1 MSPAE
6 RLASVEGFSG
16 ETERRKRLGQYFT
29 GTSLGRVLAALAGV
43 DKSSSVIDPMCGNG
57 DLLVACAELG
67 ADASSMGA
75 VDIDPIAI
83 EACGK
88 RLPESARVLGS
99 AFDPGVLG
107 RLPRLQW
114 DLVIANPPYVR
125 YQNISKGAGKD
136 FPLPGAVEIRNGLIS
151 EIRMLPALDDTDRE
165 LFLKLA
171 QGYSGLADLAVPSW
185 ILCAGLVTPGGRLA
199 LVVPEAWLTRDYATV
214 VLYML
219 LRWFEIEFVVEDEHA
234 AWFSDAQVKTTLLVA
249 KRVPRKKGAFD
260 SLEGRSFLRIVVSG
274 KASGPDGPCSRLGQG
289 KKEPERSFAKDARKW
304 LSSGTGCEDDMV
316 RAYHVPLSRIAANLR
331 SSCSKQKWFAHMG
344 ESLEEEDSGPVVPH
358 ELEEWMARSPCAP
371 RPVSLSSLG
380 VSTGQGLRT
389 GANSFFY
396 AEIAEDGTIVFDKL
410 LPGAGCHA
418 PADIALPAVRKQEDL
433 PSGFVVEPKTVRGR
447 VLNLRHHALPEDIRS
462 AGSIAASAYNEIPA
476 DLAGIVRTAAL
487 LPFGDGG
494 KPKRIWELS
503 AVAPNIRKGN
513 PDKGEPPRFWYML
526 PDFARRHLPDLLM
539 PRINTG
545 SPRAWLNKDARCVID
560 ANFATLW
567 TDGPGPDKHAL
578 LAFLNS
584 AWTAVALEHSAAV
597 MGGGALKVEAAHL
610 RRLPVPPMDA
620 EILSRLSAFGKRLA
634 RAKTAKTIDGLLE
647 KIDRTVISAALGR
660 EASDD
665 DVKTLRGLA
674 AEGRIKR
681 RKHKNKKGFE

>member
-1 MSPAE
+1 MTPAE
-6 RLASVEGFSG
+6 KLASVEGFAG
-16 ETERRKRLGQYFT
+16 EAERRKRLGQYFT
-29 GTSLGRVLAALAGV
+29 GTSLGRVLAALADVG
-43 DKSSSVIDPMCGNG
+43 KSSAVMDPMCGNG
-57 DLLVACAELG
+57 DLLAACAELG
-67 ADASSMGA
+67 ADVSSMGA
-75 VDIDPIAI
+75 MDIDPIAI
-83 EACGK
+83 QACGQ
-88 RLPESARVLGS
+88 RLPDAARVLGS

-125 YQNISKGAGKD
+125 YQSMSKGSGKD

-151 EIRMLPALDDTDRE
+151 EIGMLPSLDDTDKE

-185 ILCAGLVTPGGRLA
+185 ILCAGLVAPGGRLA
-199 LVVPEAWLTRDYATV
+199 LVVPESWLSRDYATV
-214 VLYML
+214 VHYML

-249 KRVPRKKGAFD
+249 KRVPRRKGAFD
-260 SLEGRSFLRIVVSG
+260 FPEGKSFMRIAVSG
-274 KASGPDGPCSRLGQG
+274 KASGPSGPCSRLGHG
-289 KKEPERSFAKDARKW
+289 KKEPERSFAKDARGW

-316 RAYHVPLSRIAANLR
+316 RAYHVPLSRVAANLR
-331 SSCSKQKWFAHMG
+331 GSCSKQKWFAHMG
-344 ESLEEEDSGPVVPH
+344 ETLEDSGPVVPH
-358 ELEEWMARSPCAP
+358 ELEEWTARSPGAP

-380 VSTGQGLRT
+380 VSAGQGLRT

-396 AEIAEDGTIVFDKL
+396 AETAEDGTMVFDKL
-410 LPGAGCHA
+410 VPGAVCHA
-418 PADIALPAVRKQEDL
+418 PADIALPAIRKQGDL
-433 PSGFVVEPKTVRGR
+433 PSGFVVEPETAPGR
-447 VLNLRHHALPEDIRS
+447 VLDLRRHALPEDIRF
-462 AGSIAASAYNEIPA
+462 AGASAASAYDEIPEG
-476 DLAGIVRTAAL
+476 LARIVRTAAHF
-487 LPFGDGG
+487 PFGDEGE
-494 KPKRIWELS
+494 PKRIWELS
-503 AVAPNIRKGN
+503 AVAPNIRKGK
-513 PDKGEPPRFWYML
+513 PDEGTPPRFWYML
-526 PDFARRHLPDLLM
+526 PDFARRHMPDLLM

-578 LAFLNS
+578 LALLNS
-584 AWTAVALEHSAAV
+584 AWTAATLEYSAAV

-620 EILSRLSAFGKRLA
+620 EIISRLSAFGKRLA

-660 EASDD
+660 EAGDD

-674 AEGRIKR
+674 AEGKTKR
-681 RKHKNKKGFE
+681 EKHKNKGKPE